1 MLIEQSYV
9 CGCTVDFY
17 FAFRRIS
24 FFDETFLGL
33 LQRASGVVVFST
45 VKAVT
50 LLVFVTEHHPLETKP
65 VVKKFEVR
73 WDLLTFLLGYST

>member
-1 MLIEQSYV
+1 ME
-9 CGCTVDFY
+9 FY
-17 FAFRRIS
+17 FTFSCIP
-24 FFDETFLGL
+24 FFDDTFLGL
-33 LQRASGVVVFST
+33 LQRVSGVVVFST
-45 VKAVT
+45 VKAVM